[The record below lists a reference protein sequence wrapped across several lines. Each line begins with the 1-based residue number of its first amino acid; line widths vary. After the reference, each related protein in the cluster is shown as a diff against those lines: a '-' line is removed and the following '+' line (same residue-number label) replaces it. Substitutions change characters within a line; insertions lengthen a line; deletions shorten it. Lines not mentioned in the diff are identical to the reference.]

1 MAYQSPYPNTQNK
14 TLLNVGTDRAEDLYT
29 RSLIG
34 DGEERV
40 GNTERTALEI
50 KRACLH
56 PNASLENEQ
65 VRRVRAASIGLSL
78 YQYENHLNEMGVIW
92 KK

>member
-1 MAYQSPYPNTQNK
+1 MAYESQRQLNTIDNNNARDI
-14 TLLNVGTDRAEDLYT
+14 TYADLD
-29 RSLIG
+29 
-34 DGEERV
+34 DGLELV

-78 YQYENHLNEMGVIW
+78 YQYENHLDEMGVIW
-92 KK
+92 KT